1 MMKKGILLLLLLFF
15 IKVEFASAQNEKFKA
30 LFLYNFT
37 KYIDWPASYKQG
49 NFVIGVLGNSP
60 IVDELNIVSSKKQVG
75 GQSIVIKKFANP
87 AQLDRCHVLFI
98 PSYKS
103 GSLRAVLA
111 NLQGKNTLVVTDG
124 NNLVQQG
131 AGINFVETGGK
142 QGFEIK
148 KQNVESKGLKVS
160 GSLLSLGTVVN

>member
-1 MMKKGILLLLLLFF
+1 MKKLLLLLLLAF
-15 IKVEFASAQNEKFKA
+15 IVKVNVNAQNEKFKA

-37 KYIDWPASYKQG
+37 KYIDWPSSYQQG
-49 NFVIGVLGNSP
+49 NFVIAVVGNSN
-60 IVDELNIVSSKKQVG
+60 IVNELNVISSKKKVG
-75 GQSIVIKKFANP
+75 NQSIEVKKVSNP
-87 AQLDRCHVLFI
+87 SQLGKCHIVYL

-103 GSLRAVLA
+103 GSLRSTLTS
-111 NLQGKNTLVVTDG
+111 LQNKNTLIVTDG

-131 AGINFVETGGK
+131 AGINFIETGGK

-148 KQNVESKGLKVS
+148 KANIEKKGLKVS